1 MNTMTLTDPRADLVA
16 AWLGGRVIRTQQ
28 AYRQALG
35 HYAAWAG
42 TDPAAA
48 VADLL
53 GGGAG
58 QANGRVL
65 AYRTAMT
72 EAGLAPATIA
82 QRLAAIRSL
91 VKLARTLG
99 LVAWQIEIASPKV
112 RAYRDTRG
120 PGTDGVRA
128 MLAATDD
135 PRDRAI
141 LRCLYDLAL
150 RRGELVSLDYPADMD
165 LRRGTVAVRGKG
177 RHDRADMTLP
187 EPTRRALRA
196 WLRERGAEPGPLFTN
211 RDRARKGSGRLTGHS
226 VARVVAAAADRAGID
241 RRVTPHALRHAS
253 ITQAL
258 DAGVGVR
265 EVLAHSRHAD
275 VRTVLMYDDRRR
287 DDGGRIAA
295 LVAAT
300 IE

>member
-1 MNTMTLTDPRADLVA
+1 MNTSAVADPRTDLVA
-16 AWLGGRVIRTQQ
+16 AWLGGRIIRTQR
-28 AYRQALG
+28 AYRQALTN
-35 HYAAWAG
+35 YAAWVG
-42 TDPAAA
+42 EGPEAA

-58 QANGRVL
+58 RANGRVL
-65 AYRTAMT
+65 AYRNAMT

-91 VKLARTLG
+91 VRLARTLG
-99 LVAWQIEIASPKV
+99 MVAWQIEIASPKV
-112 RAYRDTRG
+112 ATYRDTKG

-135 PRDRAI
+135 PRDRAVVR
-141 LRCLYDLAL
+141 LLFDLAL
-150 RRGELVSLDYPADMD
+150 RRGELVALDYPADVD
-165 LRRGTVAVRGKG
+165 LARCSIAVRGKG
-177 RHDRADMTLP
+177 RHDRMAMSLP
-187 EPTRRALRA
+187 DPTKSAVRA
-196 WLRERGAEPGPLFTN
+196 WLRERGTEPGPLFLN
-211 RDRARKGSGRLTGHS
+211 RDRAHKGDGRLTGHS
-226 VARVVAAAADRAGID
+226 VARIVAAAAGRAGIA
-241 RRVTPHALRHAS
+241 RRVTPHGLRHAS

-275 VRTVLMYDDRRR
+275 VRTVLLYDDRRR

-295 LVAAT
+295 LVAAQ